1 MQYNIGDTVQLK
13 DNRLSEHSRTATIIA
28 DNGDGYYTVKV
39 DEVYEHDFCANSD
52 TLWCHYSQFRQ
63 DTPLEQDTPDNVQ
76 KRYFCC
82 KNRAADL
89 YKQEYT
95 R

>member
-1 MQYNIGDTVQLK
+1 MQYNIGDTIQLK
-13 DNRLSEHSRTATIIA
+13 DNWLSEHSRTATIIA

-39 DEVYEHDFCANSD
+39 DKLYDHDFCADSD
-52 TLWCHYSQFRQ
+52 TLRCHCSQFRQ
-63 DTPLEQDTPDNVQ
+63 DTSDNVQ

-82 KNRAADL
+82 KNRLADL
-89 YKQEYT
+89 YEMEHK

>member
-13 DNRLSEHSRTATIIA
+13 DNWLSEHSRTATIIA
-28 DNGDGYYTVKV
+28 DNGDGYFTVKV
-39 DEVYEHDFCANSD
+39 DKIYDHDFCADSD
-52 TLWCHYSQFRQ
+52 TLLCHCSQFMQ
-63 DTPLEQDTPDNVQ
+63 DTSDTVQ